1 VLNIL
6 TNIRQPCVNGIMID
20 WHNEQ
25 IYENNNNRFIQAP
38 SRIHSLFN
46 GMRLTVYGFIDN
58 CFKATLRANIN
69 GQELAT
75 TVFTNKMTETTGRVL
90 HCLTARAIID
100 DWENGL
106 LSMNEAVNEQLKFQY
121 KQHIID
127 LSIKYSIVSPFTS
140 FVAIE
145 ERSKDDTQMQQGI
158 RLLDIMLEKNRELL
172 PYIGWDGDNSQSII
186 MKQKL
191 IDMKSLIDASSI
203 LSKATLCD
211 ELFTLCKD
219 VSYRQFG
226 EKFDAMLTII
236 DTYYYVLKDYPK
248 AFELLNEMKSA
259 VKEEMNFA
267 TWDEKTEMK
276 SRMHLFSH
284 IIDETETS
292 QDDHQLEFL
301 SDCISE
307 KLSMQTCKI
316 DCFKDELW
324 RSEDDSVD
332 IQFQADSEKDT
343 E

>member
-1 VLNIL
+1 
-6 TNIRQPCVNGIMID
+6 
-20 WHNEQ
+20 
-25 IYENNNNRFIQAP
+25 
-38 SRIHSLFN
+38 
-46 GMRLTVYGFIDN
+46 
-58 CFKATLRANIN
+58 
-69 GQELAT
+69 
-75 TVFTNKMTETTGRVL
+75 
-90 HCLTARAIID
+90 
-100 DWENGL
+100 
-106 LSMNEAVNEQLKFQY
+106 
-121 KQHIID
+121 
-127 LSIKYSIVSPFTS
+127 
-140 FVAIE
+140 
-145 ERSKDDTQMQQGI
+145 
-158 RLLDIMLEKNRELL
+158 
-172 PYIGWDGDNSQSII
+172 

-343 E
+343 ECLHFLFMCLSRAVAREKIRGVNFWEKVKRLWEKGKNGFHNSQIVSEERL